1 MNKFIGVSLVFVAP
15 DGHTD
20 GFLNVSSND
29 VEQCYVIQATMDFV
43 SWVNVQ
49 TNSVAGNLLEFANP
63 NAGAY
68 PHRFYRAIVCDS
80 LTGLRIGA
88 ITQLPGG
95 QVQFDFSGTS
105 GRSYVIQAST
115 NLTQWQANDFSSNGV
130 APVQLSEDGRALTWT
145 FHSLVAASRESV
157 GFFRADTDRA
167 LT

>member
-1 MNKFIGVSLVFVAP
+1 MPVYSLENAALTNGVGANIPFTVGAEGVSQLPADAGECGLVRADASQVFATNVNGFIGVSQVFVAP

-29 VEQCYVIQATMDFV
+29 VEQCYVIQATMDFAA
-43 SWVNVQ
+43 WVNVQ

-68 PHRFYRAIVCDS
+68 PHRFYRAMVCDS

-95 QVQFDFSGTS
+95 RFSLISAERAGGVTS
-105 GRSYVIQAST
+105 
-115 NLTQWQANDFSSNGV
+115 SSR
-130 APVQLSEDGRALTWT
+130 PRI
-145 FHSLVAASRESV
+145 
-157 GFFRADTDRA
+157 
-167 LT
+167 